1 MFLQSILVGHRID
14 FGAINS
20 QGKGFSP
27 THVLFVELCP
37 KRPYH
42 HHLPP
47 VTVTASSARVLGSV
61 GQKWQMNAGL
71 LRIWPN
77 PNIILWLPDAKN
89 WLIRKDPDAG
99 KD

>member
-14 FGAINS
+14 CGAINS

-37 KRPYH
+37 ESHTTTTFP
-42 HHLPP
+42 L

-61 GQKWQMNAGL
+61 GQKWQMNAGS

-77 PNIILWLPDAKN
+77 PNIIILWLPDAKN
-89 WLIRKDPDAG
+89 
-99 KD
+99 